1 LIYPPLKK
9 NCHKKKYNSND
20 NFRSRRR
27 AKLPNYQSFPT
38 EKRLTRIQDSYKLG
52 YLAEDVKVQYKDALN
67 VSLNEI
73 VIDSK
78 EGDIGSIPRWL
89 AQTLS
94 ESGAVTIQDRD
105 DAAYVSRTLNLERI
119 ARAHDL
125 SGINTDFYIRVND
138 YLSSLDER
146 DRERIIVSLNS
157 FVVSRIEKIV
167 KLAAATTLT
176 PAIREKLSVEE
187 RELYDLIHE
196 STAIFKK
203 KVLKKFD

>member
-1 LIYPPLKK
+1 M
-9 NCHKKKYNSND
+9 
-20 NFRSRRR
+20 
-27 AKLPNYQSFPT
+27 
-38 EKRLTRIQDSYKLG
+38 G
-52 YLAEDVKVQYKDALN
+52 YLVEDVKVQYKNALD
-67 VSLNEI
+67 VSLDEI

-89 AQTLS
+89 AQNLS
-94 ESGAVTIQDRD
+94 ESGIVTINDKD

-125 SGINTDFYIRVND
+125 SGINADFYIRVND
-138 YLSSLDER
+138 YLSSLDEK

-167 KLAAATTLT
+167 KLAATSTLT

-187 RELYDLIHE
+187 RELYDLDSRIDYC
-196 STAIFKK
+196 IQKKGFKEI
-203 KVLKKFD
+203 

>member
-1 LIYPPLKK
+1 M
-9 NCHKKKYNSND
+9 
-20 NFRSRRR
+20 
-27 AKLPNYQSFPT
+27 
-38 EKRLTRIQDSYKLG
+38 TRVQDSYKLG
-52 YLAEDVKVQYKDALN
+52 YLVEDVKVQYKNALD
-67 VSLNEI
+67 VSLDEI

-89 AQTLS
+89 AQNLS
-94 ESGAVTIQDRD
+94 ESGIVTIHDKD

-125 SGINTDFYIRVND
+125 SGINADFYIRVND
-138 YLSSLDER
+138 YLSSLHEK

-167 KLAAATTLT
+167 KLAATSTLI

-187 RELYDLIHE
+187 RELYDLVQE
-196 STAIFKK
+196 STTAFKK
-203 KVLKKFD
+203 RVLRKFD

>member
-1 LIYPPLKK
+1 M
-9 NCHKKKYNSND
+9 
-20 NFRSRRR
+20 
-27 AKLPNYQSFPT
+27 
-38 EKRLTRIQDSYKLG
+38 G
-52 YLAEDVKVQYKDALN
+52 YLVEDVKVQYKSALD
-67 VSLNEI
+67 VSLDEI

-89 AQTLS
+89 AQTLT
-94 ESGAVTIQDRD
+94 ESGVVTIHDKD

-125 SGINTDFYIRVND
+125 SGINADFYIRVND
-138 YLSSLDER
+138 YLSSLDEK

-167 KLAAATTLT
+167 KLAAASKLT
-176 PAIREKLSVEE
+176 PTIREKLSVEE
-187 RELYDLIHE
+187 RELYEFIHE
-196 STAIFKK
+196 STAVFKK

>member
-1 LIYPPLKK
+1 L
-9 NCHKKKYNSND
+9 ND
-20 NFRSRRR
+20 YVKSRRR
-27 AKLPNYQSFPT
+27 DKIPNYQCFLN

-52 YLAEDVKVQYKDALN
+52 YLVEDVKVQYKNALD
-67 VSLNEI
+67 VSMDEI

-78 EGDIGSIPRWL
+78 EGDISSIPRWL
-89 AQTLS
+89 AQNLS
-94 ESGAVTIQDRD
+94 ASGIVTIHDKD

-125 SGINTDFYIRVND
+125 SGINPDFYIRVND
-138 YLSSLDER
+138 YLSSLDEK
-146 DRERIIVSLNS
+146 DRERILVSLNS

-167 KLAAATTLT
+167 KLAATSTLT

-196 STAIFKK
+196 STTAFKK
-203 KVLKKFD
+203 RVLKKFD

>member
-1 LIYPPLKK
+1 M
-9 NCHKKKYNSND
+9 
-20 NFRSRRR
+20 
-27 AKLPNYQSFPT
+27 
-38 EKRLTRIQDSYKLG
+38 
-52 YLAEDVKVQYKDALN
+52 QYKSALD
-67 VSLNEI
+67 VSLDEI

-89 AQTLS
+89 AQTLT
-94 ESGAVTIQDRD
+94 ESGVVTIHDKD

-125 SGINTDFYIRVND
+125 SGINADFYIRVND
-138 YLSSLDER
+138 YLSSLDEK

-167 KLAAATTLT
+167 KLAAASTLT
-176 PAIREKLSVEE
+176 PTIREKLSVEE

-196 STAIFKK
+196 ATTAFKK
-203 KVLKKFD
+203 RVLKKFD